1 MITNTS
7 TSNSALT
14 LNFPERIFAAVV
26 AVLLHPVFISL
37 YAVGFLVY
45 LHPSAFSGYSDTDRG
60 QVILIVIMNSIFY
73 PLLTVILLRSLGFI
87 DSILLKTQKDRIIP
101 LIACGIFYFWTY
113 TVFHEQERFYWLLQS
128 FFLGIFLAA
137 SGALLANIYA
147 KISLHATGMG
157 GWLGFFLVIMS
168 EKSMLMTWPLLI
180 VIFLTG
186 LVCSSRLLTADHK
199 YGDLI
204 LGLILGIL
212 SQCVAAAV
220 LS

>member
-1 MITNTS
+1 MTTERTLDI
-7 TSNSALT
+7 AAPR
-14 LNFPERIFAAVV
+14 LNFFEKVYAFFF
-26 AVLLHPVFISL
+26 AVLFHPVFISL
-37 YAVGFLVY
+37 YAAAFLIY
-45 LHPSAFSGYSDTDRG
+45 LHPSAFVGYSPADKR
-60 QVILIVIMNSIFY
+60 QVMLIVMMNAVFY

-157 GWLGFFLVIMS
+157 GWLGFFLVIMA
-168 EKSMLMTWPLLI
+168 ERSMLMTWPLLA
-180 VIFLTG
+180 VILLTG
-186 LVCSSRLLTADHK
+186 LVCSSRLLTSDHK
-199 YGDLI
+199 AGDLI
-204 LGLILGIL
+204 LGLLLGL
-212 SQCVAAAV
+212 VSQAVAAAV
-220 LS
+220 VS

>member
-1 MITNTS
+1 MITDS
-7 TSNSALT
+7 TNNLSAT
-14 LNFPERIFAAVV
+14 RLNFFEKAYALIFS
-26 AVLLHPVFISL
+26 VLFHPVFISL
-37 YAVGFLVY
+37 YVVAFIVY
-45 LHPSAFSGYSDTDRG
+45 LHPSAFSGYSESNKR
-60 QVILIVIMNSIFY
+60 QVMLIVMMNSVFY
-73 PLLTVILLRSLGFI
+73 PLLTVMLLRSLGFI

-168 EKSMLMTWPLLI
+168 ERSMLMTWPLLI
-180 VIFLTG
+180 VILLTG
-186 LVCSSRLLTADHK
+186 LVCSSRLLTSDHK
-199 YGDLI
+199 PGDLL
-204 LGLILGIL
+204 LGLILGLL
-212 SQCVAAAV
+212 SQFVAAAIT
-220 LS
+220 S